1 VASGFG
7 FGADNLC
14 KLNNVVKETSMSI
27 RCESV
32 NGFSAV
38 LAVLVCAASA
48 LAGGGN
54 VLPASANPKG
64 YSLSEIAVATAVFNT
79 GQMTGNP
86 ATPPPPDVPFH
97 ILVADTTVK
106 PGTMLYLPIFVADD
120 SGGAPAGF
128 PADITDQDA
137 DADYL
142 DSLVLNSFGVEAFI
156 VQVDGKTTVLDD
168 DYVSGTTTA
177 PLLDGTPA
185 GTHYIV
191 SAAFLTPLTPGKHT
205 VSIGGIINGVP
216 VAFVSM
222 SVTVR

>member
-1 VASGFG
+1 M
-7 FGADNLC
+7 
-14 KLNNVVKETSMSI
+14 LNRDRLVK
-27 RCESV
+27 
-32 NGFSAV
+32 
-38 LAVLVCAASA
+38 VLVAMLGVFACTASA

-54 VLPASANPKG
+54 VLPAQATPKG

-86 ATPPPPDVPFH
+86 ATPPPPNVPFH

-128 PADITDQDA
+128 PTNIADQDA

-142 DSLVLNSFGVEAFI
+142 DDLVLNGFGVEAFI
-156 VQVDGKTTVLDD
+156 VQVDGETTVLDD
-168 DYVSGTTTA
+168 DYVTGTTTA

-205 VSIGGIINGVP
+205 VAIGGIIHGKP
-216 VAFVSM
+216 VAFITM
-222 SVTVR
+222 TVNVR